1 MLQLLPIIR
10 CYSSKLDLDHRSFI
24 WQCYFVTHVVYIFS
38 DYGQHT
44 LNRQIFAEEFRFI
57 IVNLDYVGNE
67 LKVCSVIADLS
78 WSIIITII
86 GYYCQLIPVDYY
98 YN

>member
-1 MLQLLPIIR
+1 MLQLLPILR

-57 IVNLDYVGNE
+57 VLNLDYVGTE
-67 LKVCSVIADLS
+67 LKVVKFLICFS
-78 WSIIITII
+78 
-86 GYYCQLIPVDYY
+86 YY
-98 YN
+98 